1 MLNFSINFRAD
12 HWSMSALDELDS
24 NLLLEQ

>member
-12 HWSMSALDELDS
+12 HWSMSVLNELDS